1 MSRNVME
8 RLLHQLCVERATKQ
22 RFKEDPEGLLSRY
35 VLTEDEKRMFLNFDV
50 KAMQAHGA
58 NPMLTMGFWQE
69 NAPERS
75 PVAYIKALRGGT
87 DNGQPTF
94 SAALKQ

>member
-8 RLLHQLCVERATKQ
+8 KLLHQLCVDRSVKQ
-22 RFKEDPEGLLSRY
+22 RFQQDPLKLLERY
-35 VLTEDEKRMFLNFDV
+35 ALTEPERRMVLGFDV
-50 KAMQAHGA
+50 KAMQAHGV

-69 NAPERS
+69 NAPDRS
-75 PVAYIKALRGGT
+75 PPAYLRALRAGT
-87 DNGQPTF
+87 DVDGPVF